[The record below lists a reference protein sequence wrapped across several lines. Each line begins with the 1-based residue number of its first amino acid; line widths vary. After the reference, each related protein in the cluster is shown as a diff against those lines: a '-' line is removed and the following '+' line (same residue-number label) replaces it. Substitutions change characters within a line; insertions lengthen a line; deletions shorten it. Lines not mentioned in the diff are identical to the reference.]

1 MKTKRFFHLAIVL
14 LLVSSAATAQGLFST
29 GEHRGAGLLSG
40 NLPDN
45 ARFGLEMG
53 TSFTS
58 FGGSGMLGNF
68 ISPRLEY
75 DVSPSFTL
83 ITGGTI
89 SFNRYSGLEQPL
101 VLNNNNNTSFRQQ
114 GPTDYSVFMSGR
126 YMINDNL
133 MVTGTVY
140 SEEGQLP
147 LMMMMNPALGS
158 YSSRG
163 MSMGL
168 EYRITENLRF
178 GAEVGMNRSNN
189 PYHLFQ
195 PYNDPFGTRRYN
207 RSRSMFSPF

>member
-1 MKTKRFFHLAIVL
+1 MKTTRFLNLVIAL
-14 LLVSSAATAQGLFST
+14 LLVASSSAAQGLSGSGNT
-29 GEHRGAGLLSG
+29 RGTGLLSG
-40 NLPDN
+40 NLPEN

-58 FGGSGMLGNF
+58 FGGSGMLGSF

-75 DVSPSFTL
+75 DITPSFSM
-83 ITGGTI
+83 IAGGTI
-89 SFNRYSGLEQPL
+89 SFNRYSDLPQPL
-101 VLNNNNNTSFRQQ
+101 VMNNNTASLQQ

-126 YMINDNL
+126 YMLNDNL
-133 MVTGTVY
+133 VMTGTVY

-147 LMMMMNPALGS
+147 LLMMTNPALGN

-168 EYRITENLRF
+168 EYRITDNLRF